1 MMGLRGTIKQV
12 NNVINK
18 ILTFIENAMTIYT
31 ETYLMD
37 TEITL
42 QTPSQL
48 VLTIY
53 AETLTFTQ
61 QNDTLISPHLTFCV
75 TPKLYQHIDSEA
87 LFNLK
92 PELRG
97 TLSHGEFLSEP
108 NIEIT
113 ATLKPDLLPH
123 LTPHLDDPLTYLKS
137 LSQEQPNHPLLSTES
152 WLALQVKQQREP
164 VETGYRTFWD
174 YLPPSVMNADT
185 IDSEKINEA
194 IFNFFK
200 DWTDAN
206 LSTMGTEAISQAL
219 DEVVKG
225 FEEWVD
231 TSLSSVTEETIT
243 PILEELVNAF
253 EQLADASQIEDNDKE
268 YSEPS
273 IFDIVI
279 KFFTDDDWSFAKVQ
293 GEPTLRMLFQGKNGK
308 WTCYARTRVEQS
320 QFVFYSICPVQV
332 PKPKRRALGEFIARA
347 NYGMIIGNFEL
358 DFTDGEIRYKTSID
372 VEGSTLTFALIKR
385 LVYTNVM
392 MMDDYLPGITS
403 VIKGDASP
411 EDAIAQIETQ
421 IN

>member
-1 MMGLRGTIKQV
+1 MIIDAVELKVMIPPH
-12 NNVINK
+12 
-18 ILTFIENAMTIYT
+18 T
-31 ETYLMD
+31 ETHALDSQLTLYDSSQVPL
-37 TEITL
+37 TIHTITL
-42 QTPSQL
+42 
-48 VLTIY
+48 
-53 AETLTFTQ
+53 TLTT
-61 QNDTLISPHLTFCV
+61 NNSTLIDFRFTFQI
-75 TPKLYQHIDSEA
+75 PPELYQRIDTEA

-97 TLSHGEFLSEP
+97 SLSHGEFLSEP

-113 ATLKPDLLPH
+113 ASLKPDLLPH
-123 LTPHLDDPLTYLKS
+123 LTPHLDDAPAYFKS

-152 WLALQVKQQREP
+152 WLALQVTQRREP

-174 YLPPSVMNADT
+174 YLPPSAINADN

-200 DWTDAN
+200 DWTDDN

-219 DEVVKG
+219 DEVAKG

-243 PILEELVNAF
+243 PIIEELVNAF

-273 IFDIVI
+273 IVDIVI

-320 QFVFYSICPVQV
+320 QFVFYSICPIKV

-358 DFTDGEIRYKTSID
+358 DFTDGEVRYKTSID
-372 VEGSTLTFALIKR
+372 VEGSIITFPLLKR

-392 MMDDYLPGITS
+392 MMDNYLPGITS
-403 VIKGDASP
+403 VIKGEASP
-411 EDAIAQIETQ
+411 EDAIAQIETPIESISGESQ
-421 IN
+421 Q

>member
-1 MMGLRGTIKQV
+1 MST
-12 NNVINK
+12 
-18 ILTFIENAMTIYT
+18 YT
-31 ETYLMD
+31 ETHKPDSDL
-37 TEITL
+37 TL
-42 QTPSQL
+42 RDFCQSP
-48 VLTIY
+48 LTIH
-53 AETLTFTQ
+53 ALTLTLTKLD
-61 QNDTLISPHLTFCV
+61 NTLIESRLTFQV
-75 TPKLYQHIDSEA
+75 TPPLYQRIDTEA

-97 TLSHGEFLSEP
+97 SFSHGEFLSET

-123 LTPHLDDPLTYLKS
+123 LTPHLDDPPAYLKR

-174 YLPPSVMNADT
+174 YLPPSAMNADT

-219 DEVVKG
+219 DEVAKG

-231 TSLSSVTEETIT
+231 TNLSSITEESIT
-243 PILEELVNAF
+243 PILEEMVNAF
-253 EQLADASQIEDNDKE
+253 EQLANASQFEDSTQDD
-268 YSEPS
+268 SHS
-273 IFDIVI
+273 QIFDTVI

-293 GEPTLRMLFQGKNGK
+293 GEPTLRMLFQGKNGT

-320 QFVFYSICPVQV
+320 QFVFYSICPVKV

-358 DFTDGEIRYKTSID
+358 DFVDGEIRYKTSID
-372 VEGSTLTFALIKR
+372 VEGATLTFPLLKR

-392 MMDDYLPGITS
+392 MMDEYLPGITA
-403 VIKGDASP
+403 VTKGEASP

-421 IN
+421 TD

>member
-1 MMGLRGTIKQV
+1 MIIDAVALKVMIPPH
-12 NNVINK
+12 
-18 ILTFIENAMTIYT
+18 T
-31 ETYLMD
+31 ETHALDSQLTLYDSSQVPL
-37 TEITL
+37 TIHTITL
-42 QTPSQL
+42 
-48 VLTIY
+48 
-53 AETLTFTQ
+53 TLTT
-61 QNDTLISPHLTFCV
+61 NNSTLIDFRFTFQI
-75 TPKLYQHIDSEA
+75 PPELYQRIDTEA

-97 TLSHGEFLSEP
+97 SLSHGEFFSEP

-123 LTPHLDDPLTYLKS
+123 LTPHLDDPLTYIKS

-152 WLALQVKQQREP
+152 WLALQVKQQRDP

-174 YLPPSVMNADT
+174 YLPPSAMNADT
-185 IDSEKINEA
+185 MDSEKINEA

-219 DEVVKG
+219 DEVAKG

-231 TSLSSVTEETIT
+231 TNLSSITEESIT
-243 PILEELVNAF
+243 PILEEMVNAF
-253 EQLADASQIEDNDKE
+253 EQLADASQFEDNTQDD
-268 YSEPS
+268 SSPQ
-273 IFDIVI
+273 IFDTVI

-293 GEPTLRMLFQGKNGK
+293 GEPTLRMLFQGKNGT

-320 QFVFYSICPVQV
+320 QFVFYSICPVKA

-372 VEGSTLTFALIKR
+372 VEGSTLTFPLLKR

-392 MMDDYLPGITS
+392 MMDNYLPGIDS
-403 VIKGDASP
+403 VVKGEASP
-411 EDAIAQIETQ
+411 EDAIAQIEAQTD
-421 IN
+421 